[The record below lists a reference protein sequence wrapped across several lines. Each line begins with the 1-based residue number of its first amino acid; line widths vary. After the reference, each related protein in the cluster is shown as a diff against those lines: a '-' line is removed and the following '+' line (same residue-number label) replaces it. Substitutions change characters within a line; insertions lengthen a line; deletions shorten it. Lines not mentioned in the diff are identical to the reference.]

1 MAGSVGKR
9 FRIGL
14 VTIAGVMLLVWLVAS
29 YLLGPRVTT
38 RVLAAT
44 SLVRTIVASGR
55 VVTPLRVDVS
65 SQISG
70 AVRAVP
76 VREGQSVVA
85 GQALIEIDGSEA
97 GASVEQARAALMQTE
112 ARLRQVRELALPAA
126 QQAVR
131 QAEVNLQNS
140 QRQHERL
147 LALQRQGFIGQ
158 AQLDDARRTLDVAE
172 SQLRSARLQVS
183 SNDERGSELL
193 AARAAVAQAQASLA
207 MAQTR
212 QAYTTLR
219 APVAGILI
227 ARNVQRG
234 DVVQPGKVLMVLS
247 PAGSTQLVVQI
258 DEKNLARLKSGQKA
272 LASADA
278 YPDQRFGAELVYI
291 NPAIDLQRGSVQVK
305 LDVAQAPAYLRQDMT
320 ISVEL
325 EVERLDAAIVVP
337 AAALQ
342 YSSDGAAWVMKHVA
356 GRAVRQAVKTGQRQT
371 GKVEIV
377 SGVIA
382 GDEVILDAVVADG
395 RRVRAT
401 PVP

>member
-1 MAGSVGKR
+1 M
-9 FRIGL
+9 
-14 VTIAGVMLLVWLVAS
+14 
-29 YLLGPRVTT
+29 
-38 RVLAAT
+38 
-44 SLVRTIVASGR
+44 
-55 VVTPLRVDVS
+55 
-65 SQISG
+65 
-70 AVRAVP
+70 
-76 VREGQSVVA
+76 
-85 GQALIEIDGSEA
+85 
-97 GASVEQARAALMQTE
+97 
-112 ARLRQVRELALPAA
+112 
-126 QQAVR
+126 
-131 QAEVNLQNS
+131 
-140 QRQHERL
+140 
-147 LALQRQGFIGQ
+147 
-158 AQLDDARRTLDVAE
+158 AE

-193 AARAAVAQAQASLA
+193 AARAAVVQAQASLA

-291 NPAIDLQRGSVQVK
+291 NPAIDPQRGSVQVK

>member
-14 VTIAGVMLLVWLVAS
+14 VTAAGVMLLVWLVAS
-29 YLLGPRVTT
+29 YLLGPRVAT

-55 VVTPLRVDVS
+55 VVTPLRVEVS

-97 GASVEQARAALMQTE
+97 GASVEQARAALTQTE

-158 AQLDDARRTLDVAE
+158 AQLDDARRALDVAE

-212 QAYTTLR
+212 QTYTTLR

-227 ARNVQRG
+227 ARSVQRG

-258 DEKNLARLKSGQKA
+258 DEKNLARLKAGQKA

-291 NPAIDLQRGSVQVK
+291 NPAIDPQRGSVQVK

-337 AAALQ
+337 ATALQ
-342 YSSDGAAWVMKHVA
+342 YSSDGAAWVIKHVA

-377 SGVIA
+377 SGVAA

>member
-14 VTIAGVMLLVWLVAS
+14 VTVAGVMLLVWLVAS

-55 VVTPLRVDVS
+55 VVTPLRVEVS

-76 VREGQSVVA
+76 VGEGQSVVA

-97 GASVEQARAALMQTE
+97 GASVEQARAALMQSE

-193 AARAAVAQAQASLA
+193 AARAAVVQAQASLA

-291 NPAIDLQRGSVQVK
+291 NPAIDPQRGSVQVK

>member
-14 VTIAGVMLLVWLVAS
+14 VTAAGVMLLVWLAAS
-29 YLLGPRVTT
+29 YLLGPRVAT

-55 VVTPLRVDVS
+55 VVTPLRVGVS

-97 GASVEQARAALMQTE
+97 GASVEQARAALMQSE

-147 LALQRQGFIGQ
+147 VALQRQGFIGQ
-158 AQLDDARRTLDVAE
+158 AQLDDARRALDVAE

-183 SNDERGSELL
+183 NNDERGSELL

-212 QAYTTLR
+212 QTYTTLR

-227 ARNVQRG
+227 ARSIERG

-258 DEKNLARLKSGQKA
+258 DEKNLARLKPGQKA

-291 NPAIDLQRGSVQVK
+291 NPAIDPQRGSVQVK

-337 AAALQ
+337 ATALQ

-377 SGVIA
+377 SGVVA
-382 GDEVILDAVVADG
+382 GDEVILDAGVADG

>member
-14 VTIAGVMLLVWLVAS
+14 VTAAGVMLLVWLAAS
-29 YLLGPRVTT
+29 YLLGPRVAT

-55 VVTPLRVDVS
+55 VVTPLRVGVS

-97 GASVEQARAALMQTE
+97 GASVEQARAALMQSE

-147 LALQRQGFIGQ
+147 VALQRQGFIGQ
-158 AQLDDARRTLDVAE
+158 AQLDDARRALDVAE

-183 SNDERGSELL
+183 NNDERGSELL

-212 QAYTTLR
+212 QTYTTLR

-227 ARNVQRG
+227 ARSIERG

-258 DEKNLARLKSGQKA
+258 DEKNLARLKPGQKA

-291 NPAIDLQRGSVQVK
+291 NPAIDPQRGSVQVK

-337 AAALQ
+337 ATALQ

-356 GRAVRQAVKTGQRQT
+356 GRAVRQAVKTGQRQA

-377 SGVIA
+377 SGVVA
-382 GDEVILDAVVADG
+382 GDEVILDAGVADG

>member
-291 NPAIDLQRGSVQVK
+291 NPAIDPQRGSVQVK